1 MTRYDILVVGG
12 GLAGLTAGL
21 FAARAG
27 RSTLVLEP
35 QVPGGHLLNIQ
46 RIEDFPGFPE
56 GVSGYELGP
65 NTQMQAMNSG
75 AEFAMAEIQA
85 LARPEG
91 ETGDWLVTTTEGE
104 YQAGAV
110 IVASGSHARVLGVPG
125 EERLTG
131 HGISHCASCDAPLFR
146 GQTVGVAGGGDS
158 ALQEALTLAEHV
170 GKVLI
175 FHRGERFDAQ
185 QTYVQRVLDERKIE
199 VCWQTEVREVL
210 GESEVIGVTVQDLAA
225 GAERTIDLVGLFVY
239 VGLAPSSGFLGGLL
253 DLDGAGHIPTDIWMQ
268 TAVPG
273 LFAAGDVRQHSASQA
288 ITAAGDGATAAIAA
302 DRYLRARASGG
313 PAGGA
318 GAS

>member
-46 RIEDFPGFPE
+46 KIEDFPGFPD
-56 GVSGYELGP
+56 GVSGYEIGP
-65 NTQMQAMNSG
+65 NTQMQAMSHG

-85 LARPEG
+85 LARQSGDAAEA
-91 ETGDWLVTTTEGE
+91 GDWLITTTEGE

-110 IVASGSHARVLGVPG
+110 IVASGSHPKALAVPG

-175 FHRGERFDAQ
+175 FHRGEQLEGQ
-185 QTYVQRVLDERKIE
+185 QTYRQRVLDERKIA
-199 VCWQTEVREVL
+199 VSYRTEIREVL
-210 GESEVIGVTVQDLAA
+210 GESEVTGVRVQDLAS
-225 GAERTIDLVGLFVY
+225 GDERTVELVGLFVY
-239 VGLAPSSGFLGGLL
+239 VGLAPSTGFLGGLL
-253 DLDGAGHIPTDIWMQ
+253 TLDEAGRIPTDIWMQ

-273 LFAAGDVRQHSASQA
+273 LFAAGDVRRDSASQA

-302 DRYLRARASGG
+302 DRYLRARE
-313 PAGGA
+313 A
-318 GAS
+318 GA

>member
-46 RIEDFPGFPE
+46 KIEDFPGFPD
-56 GVSGYELGP
+56 GVSGYEIGP
-65 NTQMQAMNSG
+65 NTQMQAMNHG
-75 AEFAMAEIQA
+75 AEFSMAEIRS

-91 ETGDWLVTTTEGE
+91 EAGDWVVTTTEGE

-110 IVASGSHARVLGVPG
+110 IVASGSHPKALGVPG

-175 FHRGERFDAQ
+175 FHRGEQLEGQ
-185 QTYVQRVLDERKIE
+185 QTYRQRVLDERKIQVSYQAE
-199 VCWQTEVREVL
+199 IREVL
-210 GESEVIGVTVQDLAA
+210 GDGEVTGVRVQDL
-225 GAERTIDLVGLFVY
+225 GSGDERTVELVGLFVY
-239 VGLAPSSGFLGGLL
+239 VGLAPSTGFLGGLL
-253 DLDGAGHIPTDIWMQ
+253 DLDEAGRIPTDIWMQ

-273 LFAAGDVRQHSASQA
+273 LFAAGDVRRDSASQA

-302 DRYLRARASGG
+302 DRYLRARE
-313 PAGGA
+313 A
-318 GAS
+318 GA